1 MKDVYFVSAIRFTS
15 KADILRKLDRPSGPH
30 LWHFCATWAVLRS
43 MIHTASSYIKY
54 SFMTHIKELPMVYKE
69 FANFMS
75 RINKKSTF
83 LLFFQIKYFFDA

>member
-43 MIHTASSYIKY
+43 MIHTACTYVKY
-54 SFMTHIKELPMVYKE
+54 SFMTYIKRASNGYKE
-69 FANFMS
+69 FAISHQQN
-75 RINKKSTF
+75 
-83 LLFFQIKYFFDA
+83 